1 MKMVNLQQ
9 IGESIFKKGE
19 PGDGF
24 YILFKGA
31 AKIVGAISDSLV
43 LARFSVV
50 LCRFLSFPVVFC
62 RFLTII
68 GSNIGL
74 LCLQIRLGRR
84 ILAMKRY

>member
-43 LARFSVV
+43 LARFSVM